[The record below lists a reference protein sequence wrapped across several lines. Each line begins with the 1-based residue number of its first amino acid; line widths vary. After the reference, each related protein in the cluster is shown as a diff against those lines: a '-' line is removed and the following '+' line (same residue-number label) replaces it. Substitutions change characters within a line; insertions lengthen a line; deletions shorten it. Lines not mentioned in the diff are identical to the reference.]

1 MMHKYDPEGRS
12 RMSQGEKLLF
22 VIVLVGLTLLGIGF
36 FMVSFRFGCIALGI
50 GILGTAWKIMAWRR
64 D

>member
-1 MMHKYDPEGRS
+1 MNR
-12 RMSQGEKLLF
+12 GEKLLL
-22 VIVLVGLTLLGIGF
+22 VVVLVALTLIGTGF

-50 GILGTAWKIMAWRR
+50 ATLGTAWKIMAWRR